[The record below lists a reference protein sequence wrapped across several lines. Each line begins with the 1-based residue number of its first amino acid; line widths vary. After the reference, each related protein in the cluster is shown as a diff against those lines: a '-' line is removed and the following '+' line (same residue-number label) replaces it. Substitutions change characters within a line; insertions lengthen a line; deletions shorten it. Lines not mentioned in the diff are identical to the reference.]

1 MIKLILSVNEGNSWW
16 IWKNNYEEVGRMDVD
31 DAHLNKL
38 ERDKNNN
45 TDNQSHYLSLVMNKL
60 KLSLMRMIT
69 YNSEDGEI
77 LKLKDVSKLGVEL
90 KHDRL
95 AAISNYSSNKERTN
109 PKWRLDQE
117 TRRQIKLPTWR
128 NGDSNIDSDDD
139 EFSDNV

>member
-1 MIKLILSVNEGNSWW
+1 
-16 IWKNNYEEVGRMDVD
+16 MDVD

-109 PKWRLDQE
+109 PK
-117 TRRQIKLPTWR
+117 
-128 NGDSNIDSDDD
+128 
-139 EFSDNV
+139 